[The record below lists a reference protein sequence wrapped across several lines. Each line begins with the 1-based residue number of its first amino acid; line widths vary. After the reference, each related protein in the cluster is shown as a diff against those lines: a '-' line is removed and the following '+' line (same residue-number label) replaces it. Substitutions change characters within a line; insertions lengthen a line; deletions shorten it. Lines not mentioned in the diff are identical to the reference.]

1 MNRRKRLLWRLFP
14 SYLLITL
21 ISLLAASWYAS
32 EAMRQFFLDQTT
44 ADLKARAALLEK
56 QIKGLLSPLRPE
68 TIDTICKEAGRLSAT
83 RITIILPD
91 GTVIGDSRETPSLMD
106 NHANRPEII
115 TALNGQAGQ
124 SLRFSNTLMQR
135 MLYVAVPIR
144 DRQGV
149 VAVLRTSF
157 PATAVETEIRS
168 IQLKIALGGC
178 VIALLA
184 AGISW
189 VISRRISRPIEQ
201 MKKSAEQFAGGNLS
215 HRLAAP
221 ATEEMAG
228 LAEAMNQMAAQLENR
243 IATIINQRN
252 QLETVLASMLEGVI
266 AIDAEE
272 RIVSIN
278 RAAAQLFENKPAN
291 CQDKSIQEVIRSPA
305 MQQFIRRALNNPHPT
320 EEDIIVYQNEERVI
334 DVKSSPLLDA
344 GQQQT
349 GTLVVINDVTQLRRL
364 ENMRR
369 DFVANVSHEI
379 KTPLTAIKGFVETL
393 QQGNV
398 EKAKEKERFLG
409 IIQKHV
415 DRLNAI
421 IEDLLALSRIE
432 QEDERKEIN
441 FQRIKIE
448 GIFQA
453 AIQLCRPRAEEK
465 KIRIDLDCEKDTT
478 AVFDPAL
485 IEQAVVNLL
494 DNAIKYSEPQSIILL
509 KSHQQN
515 SEVIISVQD
524 HGIGI
529 AQKHLPRLFER
540 FYRVDKSRSR
550 KEGGTGLGLAIVK
563 HIAHAHGGHVAVDSK
578 IGEGSRF
585 SIHLPQ
591 NK

>member
-1 MNRRKRLLWRLFP
+1 MKKRRRLLWQLFP

-32 EAMRQFFLDQTT
+32 EAMRHFFLDQTAT
-44 ADLKARAALLEK
+44 DLKARAALLEK
-56 QIKGLLSPLRPE
+56 QITGLLLPLQKNAV
-68 TIDTICKEAGRLSAT
+68 DSICKEAGRLSAT
-83 RITIILPD
+83 RITVILPD
-91 GTVIGDSRETPSLMD
+91 GTVIGDSRETPRLMD

-115 TALNGQAGQ
+115 TALAGQ
-124 SLRFSNTLMQR
+124 TGRSLRFSKTLMQR
-135 MLYVAVPIR
+135 MLYVAVPVK
-144 DRQGV
+144 DRQSV
-149 VAVLRTSF
+149 VAVLRTSL

-178 VIALLA
+178 IIALLA

-189 VISRRISRPIEQ
+189 VVSRRISHPIEQ
-201 MKKSAEQFAGGNLS
+201 MKKSAEQFAGGDLS
-215 HRLAAP
+215 HRLVSP

-228 LAEAMNQMAAQLENR
+228 LADAMNQMAAQLGDR
-243 IATIINQRN
+243 IETIISQRN

-266 AIDAEE
+266 AVDTEE
-272 RIVSIN
+272 RIVTIN
-278 RAAAQLFENKPAN
+278 RAAAQLFENEPAN
-291 CQDKSIQEVIRSPA
+291 CQGKSIEEVIRSPA
-305 MQQFIRRALNNPHPT
+305 MQQFIRHSLRNKSPS
-320 EEDIIVYQNEERVI
+320 EEDITVFQNEERVI
-334 DVKSSPLLDA
+334 DVKGSPLLDTN
-344 GQQQT
+344 QHQI
-349 GTLVVINDVTQLRRL
+349 GTLMVFHDVTQLRRL

-398 EKAKEKERFLG
+398 EKAHEKERFLG

-421 IEDLLALSRIE
+421 VEDLLALSRIE
-432 QEDERKEIN
+432 QEDERKEIKFEKVN
-441 FQRIKIE
+441 LSDLFR
-448 GIFQA
+448 A
-453 AIQLCRPRAEEK
+453 AIQLCRPKAEEK
-465 KIRIDLDCEKDTT
+465 KIRIDLDCEKDAT
-478 AVFDPAL
+478 AIFDPAL

-494 DNAIKYSEPQSIILL
+494 DNAIKYSDSQSSITL

-540 FYRVDKSRSR
+540 FYRVDRARSR
-550 KEGGTGLGLAIVK
+550 NMGGTGLGLAIVK
-563 HIAHAHGGHVAVDSK
+563 HISQAHGGHVSVESK
-578 IGEGSRF
+578 LGEGSCF
-585 SIHLPQ
+585 S
-591 NK
+591 

>member
-1 MNRRKRLLWRLFP
+1 
-14 SYLLITL
+14 
-21 ISLLAASWYAS
+21 
-32 EAMRQFFLDQTT
+32 
-44 ADLKARAALLEK
+44 
-56 QIKGLLSPLRPE
+56 
-68 TIDTICKEAGRLSAT
+68 
-83 RITIILPD
+83 
-91 GTVIGDSRETPSLMD
+91 
-106 NHANRPEII
+106 
-115 TALNGQAGQ
+115 
-124 SLRFSNTLMQR
+124 

-144 DRQGV
+144 DRQGI
-149 VAVLRTSF
+149 VAALRTSL
-157 PATAVETEIRS
+157 PANAVETEIRS

-178 VIALLA
+178 IIALLA

-201 MKKSAEQFAGGNLS
+201 MKKSAEQFAGGDLS
-215 HRLAAP
+215 HRLTSP

-228 LAEAMNQMAAQLENR
+228 LADAMNQMAAQLDNR
-243 IATIINQRN
+243 IETVINQRN

-266 AIDAEE
+266 AIDTEE

-278 RAAAQLFENKPAN
+278 RAAAQLFENEPSN
-291 CQDKSIQEVIRSPA
+291 CRDKSIQEVIRSPA
-305 MQQFIRRALNNPHPT
+305 LQQFIRRALNNPHPA

-334 DVKSSPLLDA
+334 DVKSSPLVDA
-344 GQQQT
+344 AQLQI
-349 GTLVVINDVTQLRRL
+349 GTLVVFNDVTQLRRL

-421 IEDLLALSRIE
+421 VEDLLTLSRIE
-432 QEDERKEIN
+432 QEDDRKEID
-441 FQRIKIE
+441 FQQVKIE
-448 GIFQA
+448 AIFQA
-453 AIQLCRPRAEEK
+453 AIQLCRPKAEEK
-465 KIRIDLDCEKDTT
+465 KIRINLDCEKETS
-478 AVFDPAL
+478 AIFDPTL

-494 DNAIKYSEPQSIILL
+494 DNALKYSEPQSTVLL

-563 HIAHAHGGHVAVDSK
+563 HIAKAHGGHVAVESK

-591 NK
+591 NS